1 MDGVGGP
8 VTEGDGED
16 DSRGHKEAQTRQ
28 RTGAV
33 DPGRATA
40 SGEPEPGIGD
50 ASAGGSIDRSGAP
63 ATPGAEVAGAR
74 DLRTIRQELGVSAA
88 QLATM
93 AGVSEAELAEM
104 EAGTRP
110 VPPTLLAEL
119 MEELNLKGA

>member
-16 DSRGHKEAQTRQ
+16 ASQGQKEAQTRQ
-28 RTGAV
+28 RTDVPDPSRATTTGEP
-33 DPGRATA
+33 DPGLGAPSASESFDRTGSPAA
-40 SGEPEPGIGD
+40 SGAGEP
-50 ASAGGSIDRSGAP
+50 
-63 ATPGAEVAGAR
+63 GAR
-74 DLRTIRQELGVSAA
+74 DLRTIRQELGVSSA

-93 AGVSEAELAEM
+93 AGVSEAELEEM

-110 VPPTLLAEL
+110 VPPTLMAEL

>member
-8 VTEGDGED
+8 VTEGDDED
-16 DSRGHKEAQTRQ
+16 ASQGQREAQTRQ
-28 RTGAV
+28 RTDAP
-33 DPGRATA
+33 DPGRATTT
-40 SGEPEPGIGD
+40 GEPDPGIGAPP
-50 ASAGGSIDRSGAP
+50 ASGSIDRSGAP
-63 ATPGAEVAGAR
+63 AAAGAGEPGAR

>member
-8 VTEGDGED
+8 VTEGDGD
-16 DSRGHKEAQTRQ
+16 DVSQAQKEAQTRQ
-28 RTGAV
+28 QTDAP
-33 DPGRATA
+33 DPTRAIPT
-40 SGEPEPGIGD
+40 GEPEPGLGEPS
-50 ASAGGSIDRSGAP
+50 ASDSVDRSGAQ
-63 ATPGAEVAGAR
+63 AGQAAGQGGAR

>member
-16 DSRGHKEAQTRQ
+16 ASRGQKEAQTRE
-28 RTGAV
+28 RTDAL
-33 DPGRATA
+33 DPSRATTT
-40 SGEPEPGIGD
+40 GEPEPGLGAPS
-50 ASAGGSIDRSGAP
+50 ASESADRSRSQAASGAGQP
-63 ATPGAEVAGAR
+63 GAR
-74 DLRTIRQELGVSAA
+74 DLRTIRKELGVSAA

>member
-8 VTEGDGED
+8 VTDGDGGD
-16 DSRGHKEAQTRQ
+16 KSRGQKEAQTRQ
-28 RTGAV
+28 QTDAP

-40 SGEPEPGIGD
+40 TGEPEPGIG
-50 ASAGGSIDRSGAP
+50 APSAGGSIDRSGTP
-63 ATPGAEVAGAR
+63 AAQGANQTGGR

-93 AGVSEAELAEM
+93 AGVSEAEIAEM

>member
-8 VTEGDGED
+8 VTEGDGD
-16 DSRGHKEAQTRQ
+16 DASQGQREAQTRQ
-28 RTGAV
+28 RTDAP
-33 DPGRATA
+33 DPGRATVT
-40 SGEPEPGIGD
+40 GEPEPGL
-50 ASAGGSIDRSGAP
+50 GAP
-63 ATPGAEVAGAR
+63 PTAAPEQAGAR
-74 DLRTIRQELGVSAA
+74 DLRTIRQELGLSTA

-104 EAGTRP
+104 EAGTRL

>member
-16 DSRGHKEAQTRQ
+16 LSQGQKEAQTRQ
-28 RTGAV
+28 RTDAP
-33 DPGRATA
+33 DPGRATPA
-40 SGEPEPGIGD
+40 GEPEPGIG
-50 ASAGGSIDRSGAP
+50 APSPAAPEQAG
-63 ATPGAEVAGAR
+63 VR

>member
-16 DSRGHKEAQTRQ
+16 ESRGQKEAQTRQ
-28 RTGAV
+28 QTDAP
-33 DPGRATA
+33 DPSRATPT
-40 SGEPEPGIGD
+40 GEPVPGLGTPP
-50 ASAGGSIDRSGAP
+50 AAGP
-63 ATPGAEVAGAR
+63 EQAGAR

>member
-16 DSRGHKEAQTRQ
+16 TSQGQREAQTRQ
-28 RTGAV
+28 RTDAL
-33 DPGRATA
+33 DPGRATTT
-40 SGEPEPGIGD
+40 GEPEPGIGAPP
-50 ASAGGSIDRSGAP
+50 ASESVDRSGSQAGSGP
-63 ATPGAEVAGAR
+63 EEPGAR
-74 DLRTIRQELGVSAA
+74 DLRTIRKELGVSAA

>member
-8 VTEGDGED
+8 VTDGDGEEAPQ
-16 DSRGHKEAQTRQ
+16 GQKEAQTRQ
-28 RTGAV
+28 RTDAP
-33 DPGRATA
+33 DPSRATT
-40 SGEPEPGIGD
+40 SGEPEPGIGAPD
-50 ASAGGSIDRSGAP
+50 ASESIDRSGSQAASGVGEP
-63 ATPGAEVAGAR
+63 GAR